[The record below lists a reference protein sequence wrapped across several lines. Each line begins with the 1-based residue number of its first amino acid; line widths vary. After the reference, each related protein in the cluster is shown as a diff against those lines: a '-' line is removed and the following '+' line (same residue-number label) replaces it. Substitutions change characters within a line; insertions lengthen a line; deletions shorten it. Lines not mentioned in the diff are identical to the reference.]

1 VGLVVRFN
9 NWLLMLIIVSL
20 TVTIMEPVLG
30 QGLGMR
36 NPARVTNSAYAYCM
50 NHGGIP
56 QDGKCYFPDG
66 GYCDI
71 WSYYN
76 GTCPSLSTREQGMWE
91 AEAYAFLNGGEGG
104 YPGYPIYQPSNYGVP
119 VGSYSLTGYGTASLW
134 MNQGNQ
140 LYAAGSYEQAAAMYT
155 RAVNLD
161 PSLKTAWLNQGN
173 AFYFLGRYQESLN
186 AFETVL
192 YTEPQNAAAWQGKGL
207 DLVALSR
214 TIEANDAFARARAL
228 QGQ

>member
-1 VGLVVRFN
+1 MRWN
-9 NWLLMLIIVSL
+9 NWLLMLLIVSL
-20 TVTIMEPVLG
+20 ALTLMEPVLG
-30 QGLGMR
+30 QGLGMIG
-36 NPARVTNSAYAYCM
+36 PGRVTNSAEAYCM
-50 NHGGIP
+50 NRGGIP
-56 QDGKCYFPDG
+56 QSGKCYFPDG
-66 GYCDI
+66 GYCDV

-76 GTCPSLSTREQGMWE
+76 GTCPSLASREQDMWE
-91 AEAYAFLNGGEGG
+91 AETYAFLNGDTG
-104 YPGYPIYQPSNYGVP
+104 YTASRPSNYGVP
-119 VGSYSLTGYGTASLW
+119 VGSYLAPSYGTASYW
-134 MNQGNQ
+134 MNEGNR
-140 LYAAGSYEQAAAMYT
+140 LYMAGSYEQAAAMYT

-161 PSLKTAWLNQGN
+161 PSLRVAWLNLGN

-192 YTEPQNAAAWQGKGL
+192 YMEPQNAAAWQDKGL

>member
-1 VGLVVRFN
+1 MGLVVRWN
-9 NWLLMLIIVSL
+9 NWLLMLLIVSL
-20 TVTIMEPVLG
+20 ALTLMEPVLG
-30 QGLGMR
+30 QGLGMIG
-36 NPARVTNSAYAYCM
+36 PGRVTNSAEAYCM
-50 NHGGIP
+50 NRGGIP
-56 QDGKCYFPDG
+56 QSGKCYFPDG
-66 GYCDI
+66 GYCDV

-76 GTCPSLSTREQGMWE
+76 GTCPSLASREQDMWE
-91 AEAYAFLNGGEGG
+91 AETYAFLNGDTG
-104 YPGYPIYQPSNYGVP
+104 YTASRPSYYGVP
-119 VGSYSLTGYGTASLW
+119 VGSYLAPGYGTASYW
-134 MNQGNQ
+134 MNEGSR
-140 LYAAGSYEQAAAMYT
+140 LYMAGSYEQAATMYT

-161 PSLKTAWLNQGN
+161 PSLRVAWLNLGN

-192 YTEPQNAAAWQGKGL
+192 YMEPQNAAAWQGKGL

>member
-1 VGLVVRFN
+1 M
-9 NWLLMLIIVSL
+9 LLIVSL
-20 TVTIMEPVLG
+20 ALTLMEPVLG
-30 QGLGMR
+30 QGLGMIG
-36 NPARVTNSAYAYCM
+36 PGRVTNSAEAYCM
-50 NHGGIP
+50 NRGGIP
-56 QDGKCYFPDG
+56 QSGKCYFPDG

-76 GTCPSLSTREQGMWE
+76 GTCPSLASREQDMWE
-91 AEAYAFLNGGEGG
+91 AETYAFLNGDTG
-104 YPGYPIYQPSNYGVP
+104 YTASRPSNYGVP
-119 VGSYSLTGYGTASLW
+119 VGSYLAPGYGTASYW
-134 MNQGNQ
+134 MNEGSR
-140 LYAAGSYEQAAAMYT
+140 LYMAGSYEQAAAMYT

-161 PSLKTAWLNQGN
+161 PSLGVAWLNLGN

-192 YTEPQNAAAWQGKGL
+192 YMEPQNAAAWQGKGL